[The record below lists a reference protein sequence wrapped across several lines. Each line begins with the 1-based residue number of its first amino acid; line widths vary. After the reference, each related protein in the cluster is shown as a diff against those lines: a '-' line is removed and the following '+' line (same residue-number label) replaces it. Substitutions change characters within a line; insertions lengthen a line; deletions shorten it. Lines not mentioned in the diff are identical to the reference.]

1 MAFTSCVGAVAAKVS
16 AEDPAAL
23 LVFVSDEAEAKKKAS
38 EGVFF
43 VIYRLCLC
51 SDTLLFLTH
60 PAKGRKE
67 CSVGSDGI
75 EVWHARPPR
84 KADLIVVLLN
94 REGFNLQ
101 GLLDEV

>member
-1 MAFTSCVGAVAAKVS
+1 M
-16 AEDPAAL
+16 
-23 LVFVSDEAEAKKKAS
+23 LVFVSDETEAKKKAS

-51 SDTLLFLTH
+51 CDTLLLLTH
-60 PAKGRKE
+60 LAKGRKE
-67 CSVGSDGI
+67 RSTGGDGI
-75 EVWHARPPR
+75 EVRHVRPPR

-101 GLLDEV
+101 GMLDEV

>member
-23 LVFVSDEAEAKKKAS
+23 LVFVSDEAEAKKKAA

-43 VIYRLCLC
+43 VIYRLCLSC
-51 SDTLLFLTH
+51 DTLLFLTH
-60 PAKGRKE
+60 LAEGRKE
-67 CSVGSDGI
+67 SSVGGDGI
-75 EVWHARPPR
+75 EVRHARPPR
-84 KADLIVVLLN
+84 EADLIVVLLN

-101 GLLDEV
+101 GLLDKV

>member
-1 MAFTSCVGAVAAKVS
+1 M
-16 AEDPAAL
+16 
-23 LVFVSDEAEAKKKAS
+23 LVFVSDEAKAKKKAA

-51 SDTLLFLTH
+51 CDTLLFLTH
-60 PAKGRKE
+60 LAEGRKE
-67 CSVGSDGI
+67 SRVGGDGI
-75 EVWHARPPR
+75 EVWHARSPR
-84 KADLIVVLLN
+84 EADLIIVFLN